1 MNKITIKDS
10 AGIDKEFNVIRQPA
24 GSQSAILMLTVTGA
38 GMNRTAN
45 PKIELSAPQ
54 SQGRSTPVVTV
65 TVPYGA
71 VVNGNY
77 QKEDQ
82 VVFVHSAKQPPTAPE
97 MARLDAEAF
106 ARNVVANP
114 QVMALFKDGVIS

>member
-10 AGIDKEFNVIRQPA
+10 AGIDKEFNVVRQPS
-24 GSQSAILMLTVTGA
+24 GSQSAILTLTVAGA
-38 GMNRTAN
+38 GMNRTAY

-71 VVNGNY
+71 VVNGNF

-114 QVMALFKDGVIS
+114 QVIALFKDSVLS

>member
-10 AGIDKEFNVIRQPA
+10 AGIDKEFNVVRQPA
-24 GSQSAILMLTVTGA
+24 GSQSAILMLTVAGA
-38 GMNRTAN
+38 GMNRTAY

-114 QVMALFKDGVIS
+114 QVIALFKDSVLS

>member
-10 AGIDKEFNVIRQPA
+10 AGIDKEFNVVRQPS
-24 GSQSAILMLTVTGA
+24 GSQSAILTLTVTGA
-38 GMNRTAN
+38 GMNRTAY

-71 VVNGNY
+71 VVNGNF

-114 QVMALFKDGVIS
+114 QVIALFKDSVLS